1 MRFSVKKKMLF
12 NGCEIGDGSPVYF
25 IAEVS
30 ANHNQSFERALE
42 VIKAAKAAGADA
54 IKLQTYTADTITIE
68 SDQPYFR
75 VAGGTLWDG
84 ATLHQLY
91 SEAYTPWEWQ
101 PDLKAFAESLGM
113 GFLSTPFDSTA
124 VEFLERMEVQ
134 SYKVASSELVDIPL
148 LKCVG
153 ATGKPVLLSCGMA
166 TLAEIEEAVTA
177 LRLAGSED
185 IVLLKCTSA
194 YPCPP
199 AEMNLHT
206 LPHMAKTFN
215 LPVGLSDHSMGHA
228 AAVAAVSLGAC
239 VVEKHLTLRRS
250 DGGPDAAFSME
261 PEEFAQMVTAT
272 RLVEAAL
279 GSVSYCPTASE
290 KSPVL
295 YRRSLFICEPV
306 AAGELLTE
314 RNVRS
319 IRPGAGL
326 HTRYY
331 AEVVGRRARRP
342 LEKGTPLSWNM
353 VE

>member
-1 MRFSVKKKMLF
+1 MKKKILF
-12 NGCEIGDGSPVYF
+12 NGREIGAGTPVYF

-30 ANHNQSFERALE
+30 ANHNQSYERAVE

-54 IKLQTYTADTITIE
+54 IKLQTYTADTITID
-68 SDQPYFR
+68 SDEPCFR
-75 VAGGTLWDG
+75 VGGGTLWDG
-84 ATLHQLY
+84 TTLYQLY
-91 SEAYTPWEWQ
+91 SEAYTPWDWQ
-101 PDLKAFAESLGM
+101 PDLKVFTESLGM
-113 GFLSTPFDSTA
+113 DFLSTPFDSTA

-148 LKCVG
+148 LKCIG

-166 TLAEIEEAVTA
+166 TLMEINEAINT
-177 LRLAGSED
+177 LKKAGTEN

-206 LPHMAKTFN
+206 IPHMAETFN
-215 LPVGLSDHSMGHA
+215 LPVGLSDHSMGYGA
-228 AAVAAVSLGAC
+228 TVAAVSLGAC

-261 PEEFAQMVTAT
+261 PEEFAQMVTIT
-272 RLVEAAL
+272 RLVESAL
-279 GSVSYCPTASE
+279 GSVHYGPTQSE
-290 KSPVL
+290 RAPVL
-295 YRRSLFICEPV
+295 YRRSLFVCEPI

-319 IRPGAGL
+319 IRPGIGL
-326 HTRYY
+326 HTRHY
-331 AEVVGRRARRP
+331 EEIIGRRARRP
-342 LEKGTPLSWNM
+342 LEKGAPLSWDM
-353 VE
+353 VD

>member
-1 MRFSVKKKMLF
+1 MNKTMFF
-12 NGCEIGDGSPVYF
+12 NGREIGAGAPVYF

-30 ANHNQSFERALE
+30 ANHNQSYERAVA

-54 IKLQTYTADTITIE
+54 IKLQTYTADTITIKSE
-68 SDQPYFR
+68 KPYFR
-75 VAGGTLWDG
+75 VGGGTLWDG
-84 ATLHQLY
+84 TTLHQLY

-101 PDLKAFAESLGM
+101 PELKAFTESLGM

-124 VEFLERMEVQ
+124 VDFLERMEVQ
-134 SYKVASSELVDIPL
+134 SYKVASSELVDIAL
-148 LKCVG
+148 LRCIG

-166 TLAEIEEAVTA
+166 TLSEIEEAVKT
-177 LRLAGSED
+177 LKLAGTEN

-199 AEMNLHT
+199 DQMNLYT
-206 LPHMAKTFN
+206 LPHMAATFD
-215 LPVGLSDHSMGHA
+215 LLVGLSDHSMGYA

-261 PEEFAQMVTAT
+261 PEEFAQMVTAA
-272 RLVEAAL
+272 RHVERAL
-279 GSVSYCPTASE
+279 GSVHYGPTESE
-290 KSPVL
+290 RAPVL
-295 YRRSLFICEPV
+295 YRRSLFVCEPI

-314 RNVRS
+314 QNVRS

-331 AEVVGRRARRP
+331 AEVIGRRALRD
-342 LEKGTPLSWNM
+342 LEKGTPLSWDM
-353 VE
+353 VG

>member
-1 MRFSVKKKMLF
+1 MKKSILF
-12 NGCEIGDGSPVYF
+12 NGREIGGGSPVYF

-30 ANHNQSFERALE
+30 ANHNQSYERAKE

-54 IKLQTYTADTITIE
+54 VKLQTYTADTITIE
-68 SDQPYFR
+68 SDQPCFR
-75 VAGGTLWDG
+75 VEGGTLWDG

-101 PDLKAFAESLGM
+101 PKLKSFAESLGM

-153 ATGKPVLLSCGMA
+153 ATGKPVLVSCGMA
-166 TLAEIEEAVTA
+166 TLADIDEAVQT
-177 LRLAGSED
+177 LRQAGTED

-194 YPCPP
+194 YPCSPD
-199 AEMNLHT
+199 EMNLRT
-206 LPHMAKTFN
+206 VPHMAATFG
-215 LPVGLSDHSMGHA
+215 LPVGLSDHSMGYF

-261 PEEFAQMVTAT
+261 PEEFAEMVKAT
-272 RLVEAAL
+272 RLVERAM
-279 GSVSYCPTASE
+279 GGVHYGPTASE
-290 KSPVL
+290 KAPVL
-295 YRRSLFICEPV
+295 YRRSLFVCEPV
-306 AAGELLTE
+306 AAGELLTKQ
-314 RNVRS
+314 NVRS
-319 IRPGAGL
+319 IRPGAGM
-326 HTRYY
+326 HTRHYE
-331 AEVVGRRARRP
+331 EVVGKRARRD
-342 LEKGTPLSWNM
+342 LAKGTPLSWDM
-353 VE
+353 VD

>member
-1 MRFSVKKKMLF
+1 MRCALKKKILF
-12 NGCEIGDGSPVYF
+12 NGCEIGAGLPVYF

-30 ANHNQSFERALE
+30 ANHNQSYERAVE

-68 SDQPYFR
+68 SDKPYFR
-75 VAGGTLWDG
+75 VGGGTLWDG
-84 ATLHQLY
+84 ATLYELY
-91 SEAYTPWEWQ
+91 SEAYTPWDWQ
-101 PDLKAFAESLGM
+101 LDLKVFTESLGM

-124 VEFLERMEVQ
+124 VDFLESIEVQ

-148 LKCVG
+148 LKCIG

-166 TLAEIEEAVTA
+166 TLAEIEEAVST
-177 LRLAGSED
+177 LKLAGTED

-206 LPHMAKTFN
+206 LRNMATTFN
-215 LPVGLSDHSMGHA
+215 LPVGLSDHSMGYA
-228 AAVAAVSLGAC
+228 AAIAAVSLGAC

-261 PEEFAQMVTAT
+261 PEEFAQMVITT
-272 RLVEAAL
+272 RLVETAL
-279 GSVSYCPTASE
+279 GTIHYGPTISE
-290 KSPVL
+290 KAPVL
-295 YRRSLFICEPV
+295 YRRSLFVCEPI

-314 RNVRS
+314 HNVRS

-326 HTRYY
+326 HTRHY
-331 AEVVGRRARRP
+331 AEIIGRRARKP
-342 LEKGTPLSWNM
+342 LEKGTPLSWDM
-353 VE
+353 VD

>member
-1 MRFSVKKKMLF
+1 MKKTLRF
-12 NGCEIGDGSPVYF
+12 NGCEIGAGAPVYF

-30 ANHNQSFERALE
+30 ANHNQSYERAVE

-54 IKLQTYTADTITIE
+54 VKLQTYTADTITIE
-68 SDQPYFR
+68 SDKPYFR
-75 VAGGTLWDG
+75 VDGGTLWDG

-101 PDLKAFAESLGM
+101 PDLKVFVESLGM

-148 LKCVG
+148 LKRVG

-166 TLAEIEEAVTA
+166 SLAEIDEAVQA
-177 LRLAGSED
+177 LRHAGTED

-199 AEMNLHT
+199 EEMNLRT
-206 LPHMAKTFN
+206 VPHMAATFG
-215 LPVGLSDHSMGHA
+215 LLVGLSDHSMGYA

-250 DGGPDAAFSME
+250 DGGPDSAFSME
-261 PEEFAQMVTAT
+261 PEEFAEMVKAT
-272 RLVEAAL
+272 RLVERAL
-279 GSVSYCPTASE
+279 GRIHYGPTASE
-290 KSPVL
+290 KAPVL
-295 YRRSLFICEPV
+295 YRRSLFVCEPI

-319 IRPGAGL
+319 IRPGAGM
-326 HTRYY
+326 HTRHY
-331 AEVVGRRARRP
+331 AEIVGRRARTP
-342 LEKGTPLSWNM
+342 LEKGTPLSWDM
-353 VE
+353 VD